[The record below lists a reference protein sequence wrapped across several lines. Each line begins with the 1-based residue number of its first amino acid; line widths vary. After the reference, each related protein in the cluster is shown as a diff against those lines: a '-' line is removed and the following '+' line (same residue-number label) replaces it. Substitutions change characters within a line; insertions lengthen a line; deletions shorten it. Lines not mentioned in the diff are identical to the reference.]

1 MSSRVDSRKVEH
13 SLWKVQNNCFGRR
26 PGVFCPIVVSRFGK
40 REIHSALSVSA
51 VEYLYTDVFVS
62 NFDILISDLNR
73 DLFQI
78 LCFDINIL
86 FHQKKGGNHE
96 RMEIFSTDV
105 DNSNNDFGA

>member
-40 REIHSALSVSA
+40 REILCELSVAA

-62 NFDILISDLNR
+62 GFDIRISDLNR
-73 DLFQI
+73 DLFRI
-78 LCFDINIL
+78 LCFEINNL
-86 FHQKKGGNHE
+86 FH
-96 RMEIFSTDV
+96 S
-105 DNSNNDFGA
+105 